1 MCLVAS
7 VALSGCGGGGGG
19 ATSSVSPSAPSSNP
33 APVSTPEASSS
44 INEGLLAGV
53 YSSQFSV
60 AAQSSGFR
68 RAEVY
73 DPRTR
78 SSVVNSFAKA
88 TLTTPTT
95 SRGGNAYLI
104 AGSTFGI
111 AQAAR
116 DLLAGIGVAGSSYTF
131 LDTSSN
137 NVSNRSA
144 YQRTSANSIVNILS
158 NPLYTRRG
166 SKLVGGLIISPD
178 DIKKHGWIVSDT
190 GFDGNI
196 DPLAGITG
204 RSWLVKHKA
213 DIEHGYRQA
222 VATGKVRLFYG
233 LSSDGQRR
241 HSSAN
246 GCKGFERLLS
256 GDTLFAAGE
265 ERAGQITWMWRERSY
280 QHMALPPMLW
290 PGSAW
295 LPTHR

>member
-1 MCLVAS
+1 MGEERPVAS
-7 VALSGCGGGGGG
+7 APPPHPAILHRCLLPKPAV
-19 ATSSVSPSAPSSNP
+19 PSTRDYWP
-33 APVSTPEASSS
+33 AYTAAS
-44 INEGLLAGV
+44 
-53 YSSQFSV
+53 FSV
-60 AAQSSGFR
+60 AAQSSGTR

-78 SSVVNSFAKA
+78 SSVVAAFAQA
-88 TLTTPTT
+88 TLTNPTT

-104 AGSTFGI
+104 ASSTFVI

-116 DLLAGIGVAGSSYTF
+116 DLLAGIGVANSSYTF
-131 LDTSSN
+131 LDTASN
-137 NVSNRSA
+137 NASNRSA

-178 DIKKHGWIVSDT
+178 DISKHGWIVSDT

-222 VATGKVRLFYG
+222 IATGKVRLF
-233 LSSDGQRR
+233 LRTFSRR
-241 HSSAN
+241 
-246 GCKGFERLLS
+246 GK
-256 GDTLFAAGE
+256 
-265 ERAGQITWMWRERSY
+265 
-280 QHMALPPMLW
+280 PPQK
-290 PGSAW
+290 
-295 LPTHR
+295 R